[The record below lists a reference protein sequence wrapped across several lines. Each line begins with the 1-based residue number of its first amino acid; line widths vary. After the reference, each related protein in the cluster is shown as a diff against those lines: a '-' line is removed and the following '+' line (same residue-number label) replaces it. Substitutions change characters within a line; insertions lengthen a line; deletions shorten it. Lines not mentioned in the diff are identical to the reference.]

1 LTNTPT
7 STRAE
12 AAVDAQAAARPKAAK
27 TIARWNM
34 LVSCRMADDDI
45 TRQKGKQ
52 VQPVEGVC
60 NSRLPAGDCKA
71 DGHFQTI
78 ETIQAL
84 SGTASPAD
92 TASN

>member
-1 LTNTPT
+1 
-7 STRAE
+7 
-12 AAVDAQAAARPKAAK
+12 
-27 TIARWNM
+27 
-34 LVSCRMADDDI
+34 
-45 TRQKGKQ
+45 
-52 VQPVEGVC
+52 VC